1 MPTGHHRRGTRDL
14 LTFAGTS
21 SHGEDEVYF
30 FLGAVARSLAH
41 CPPAR
46 DPSAPARLSLSRHAT
61 CHGGVSVTSLRYAG
75 SAGLCPTPRGWAQP
89 PGETFPQFPQNR
101 NRKSEKGV
109 VRLRTI
115 IAHCLATRASCV
127 LVRVCRVLK
136 AHSVH
141 KLGASQRQRCGS
153 NAVRHPPSISSPIKV
168 YKGRVSLRGAV
179 RQKSSAPSRLYIS
192 GACNPNLRRRPS
204 NNAAC
209 AGSPSELP

>member
-1 MPTGHHRRGTRDL
+1 VRRG
-14 LTFAGTS
+14 
-21 SHGEDEVYF
+21 HG
-30 FLGAVARSLAH
+30 RRWRR
-41 CPPAR
+41 CR
-46 DPSAPARLSLSRHAT
+46 RRH
-61 CHGGVSVTSLRYAG
+61 VD
-75 SAGLCPTPRGWAQP
+75 GLEP

-168 YKGRVSLRGAV
+168 YKLQDHQPHR
-179 RQKSSAPSRLYIS
+179 
-192 GACNPNLRRRPS
+192 
-204 NNAAC
+204 
-209 AGSPSELP
+209 

>member
-1 MPTGHHRRGTRDL
+1 MYPDVSQMYLTCSVTFQENTCI
-14 LTFAGTS
+14 LTFSMRILNVSKTIPRYILGYTS
-21 SHGEDEVYF
+21 DTSRYMYMYLGR
-30 FLGAVARSLAH
+30 FLGVK
-41 CPPAR
+41 
-46 DPSAPARLSLSRHAT
+46 
-61 CHGGVSVTSLRYAG
+61 
-75 SAGLCPTPRGWAQP
+75 P

-168 YKGRVSLRGAV
+168 YKLQDHQPHR
-179 RQKSSAPSRLYIS
+179 
-192 GACNPNLRRRPS
+192 
-204 NNAAC
+204 
-209 AGSPSELP
+209 